1 MKAIRYLRIL
11 GIILGLFTLV
21 TACTNNESDESIDDL
36 ENAVIGNEDKEA
48 LLFMLEEE
56 KLARD
61 TYRFL
66 DDLWAINQFSNI
78 KESEQSHM
86 NAVIGLLEQFDIP
99 YDILPDGEF
108 ANSEIQELYD
118 QFIID
123 GSIDE
128 KMALRVGA
136 TIEDL
141 DIVDLEDYLK
151 SVTNDATISIFEK
164 LQCGSRNHLKS
175 FVSALERYE
184 TIYEPQYLTVDD
196 YELIISSSNE
206 QCGR

>member
-1 MKAIRYLRIL
+1 MKTFKNTRIL
-11 GIILGLFTLV
+11 ITIFGLFTLV
-21 TACTNNESDESIDDL
+21 TACNNDGSDESIDDL

-86 NAVIGLLEQFDIP
+86 NAVIALLDQFAIGHT
-99 YDILPDGEF
+99 ILPDGDF
-108 ANSEIQELYD
+108 ANGEIQELYD

-141 DIVDLEDYLK
+141 DIVDLEDYLN
-151 SVTNDATISIFEK
+151 STMNDATTTVFES

-175 FVSALERYE
+175 FVSALELYE
-184 TIYEPQYLTVDD
+184 TTYEPQYLSEAD
-196 YELIISSSNE
+196 YELIISSSKE
-206 QCGR
+206 HCGR